1 VSSKSNHPP
10 QPLRFSNFGSDD
22 PLSALLP
29 STQVRYLQRYFAELN
44 AAVVVEEPNYFDRD
58 YLAEF
63 SAFYSVSAA
72 GYLNICRR
80 IHFFSDS
87 RANRTLFEEAA
98 SGNEEAAEVLNSSYL
113 GFIVIR
119 PIPAAPLGRTVV
131 RWYEDRQPSTPRI
144 TQPSREYHVN
154 IAGFQLTIRGLAWQE
169 QDTGVGAC
177 ATIALWTMLHSSAFD
192 DHHAIPT
199 TADITRAAHKSA
211 SMGARMFPSGGLR
224 HDQIC
229 EAIKEQNLAPVI
241 FEGDI
246 KNKSGATV
254 GFSRERFASTC
265 AALIRSG
272 YPVLLSG
279 VFLGDDPMLNGHAMC
294 AVGFR
299 SCSPG
304 AVKAG
309 EVELQE
315 SAIGYLYIHDDNIG
329 PSVRF
334 GITEIKVNGLLRGD
348 KITVISPN
356 APPAADP
363 ANALPDST
371 ENYPEFRPTSL
382 TVAVHNDLR
391 ISPDKLHQSGMLIAK
406 FLSSVIVVLAKEAK
420 TNAFGV
426 TVSTRF
432 TKLADY
438 VNRELKETIGPNP
451 SLLGR
456 VRLQLWETVP
466 PMSLHLGL
474 VRLGLGDG
482 DGTPLLDIL
491 YDTTDTDR
499 NHPVFAHIPYHSWVK
514 AFVPKIATASDRNFG
529 CCVDGF

>member
-1 VSSKSNHPP
+1 M
-10 QPLRFSNFGSDD
+10 
-22 PLSALLP
+22 
-29 STQVRYLQRYFAELN
+29 
-44 AAVVVEEPNYFDRD
+44 
-58 YLAEF
+58 
-63 SAFYSVSAA
+63 
-72 GYLNICRR
+72 
-80 IHFFSDS
+80 
-87 RANRTLFEEAA
+87 
-98 SGNEEAAEVLNSSYL
+98 
-113 GFIVIR
+113 
-119 PIPAAPLGRTVV
+119 
-131 RWYEDRQPSTPRI
+131 
-144 TQPSREYHVN
+144 QPSRPYHVN
-154 IAGFQLTIRGLAWQE
+154 IAGFQLTVEGLAWQE
-169 QDTGVGAC
+169 QDAGVGAC
-177 ATIALWTMLHSSAFD
+177 ATVALWSMLHSSAFD

-229 EAIKEQNLAPVI
+229 EAIKEQNLSPVI

-246 KNKSGATV
+246 KNRFGVTV
-254 GFSRERFASTC
+254 GFGRERFASTC

-279 VFLGDDPMLNGHAMC
+279 VFLEKSPALTGHAMC

-304 AVKAG
+304 EVEAG
-309 EVELQE
+309 EVGLQE
-315 SAIGYLYIHDDNIG
+315 SEIEHLYIHDDNIG

-334 GITEIKVNGLLRGD
+334 AISEIKFKGLIRGD
-348 KITVISPN
+348 KIAVISPS
-356 APPAADP
+356 APSPADP
-363 ANALPDST
+363 SNALPDST
-371 ENYPEFRPTSL
+371 EDYPAFRPTSL

-391 ISPDKLHQSGMLIAK
+391 ISPDKLHETGMFTAK
-406 FLSSVIVVLAKEAK
+406 FLSSAIMVLAKEAK
-420 TNAFGV
+420 TGAVGV

-438 VNRELKETIGPNP
+438 VNRELKKTLSTNP

-456 VRLQLWETVP
+456 VRLQLWESVP

-491 YDTTDTDR
+491 YDTTDTDL
-499 NHPVFAHIPYHSWVK
+499 NHPVFAHLPYHSWVK
-514 AFVPKIATASDRNFG
+514 SLVPFIEKSSNRDLGNCIESF
-529 CCVDGF
+529 